1 MAVGKTFAEAKAEL
15 EAIRCKKCNGLGE
28 CDDADCNDIEFN
40 RWKCTAC
47 GGTGIMAAKQ
57 ELTTREQVRAFNNA
71 FERPVHESWTDMS
84 VTDRILVGK
93 LLFEEVHEYIT
104 KGLGLDFV
112 IDGRRFSEAHETMD
126 LEHFEGRVV
135 DPVEVVDGLADV
147 NIVIHFNA
155 HWHGFNLDRAT
166 TIVNDSNMSKLG
178 QDGRPIINGVTDGY
192 RADVLYAG
200 RAEGDTEYRNEDGY
214 DPAKPIGKILKGPNY
229 WEPTSLL
236 SALICEAGNNKP

>member
-1 MAVGKTFAEAKAEL
+1 MA
-15 EAIRCKKCNGLGE
+15 
-28 CDDADCNDIEFN
+28 D
-40 RWKCTAC
+40 
-47 GGTGIMAAKQ
+47 KQ
-57 ELTTREQVRAFNNA
+57 TLTTREQVRAFNNA
-71 FERPVHESWTDMS
+71 FERPVHESWTNMS

-93 LLFEEVHEYIT
+93 LLFEEVREYIE

-135 DPVEVVDGLADV
+135 DPVECVDGLADV

-166 TIVNDSNMSKLG
+166 TIVNDSNMSKLDENG
-178 QDGRPIINGVTDGY
+178 QPIINGVSDGY
-192 RADVLYAG
+192 RIEEEKARHDAG
-200 RAEGDTEYRNEDGY
+200 LPGF

-236 SALICEAGNNKP
+236 SALIAEAGNNAAG

>member
-1 MAVGKTFAEAKAEL
+1 MAVDQK
-15 EAIRCKKCNGLGE
+15 
-28 CDDADCNDIEFN
+28 
-40 RWKCTAC
+40 
-47 GGTGIMAAKQ
+47 
-57 ELTTREQVRAFNNA
+57 LTTREQVRAFNNA
-71 FERPVHESWTDMS
+71 FERPVHESWTNMS

-93 LLFEEVHEYIT
+93 LLLEEVREYIE

-135 DPVEVVDGLADV
+135 DPVECVDGLADV

-166 TIVNDSNMSKLG
+166 TIVNDSNMSKLAA
-178 QDGRPIINGVTDGY
+178 DGTPIINGVTEGY
-192 RADVLYAG
+192 RDKANLAEHNIGEGWADDE
-200 RAEGDTEYRNEDGY
+200 EGF
-214 DPAKPIGKILKGPNY
+214 DPNKPIGKILKGPNY

-236 SALICEAGNNKP
+236 SALICEAGNNAAG

>member
-1 MAVGKTFAEAKAEL
+1 MA
-15 EAIRCKKCNGLGE
+15 N
-28 CDDADCNDIEFN
+28 
-40 RWKCTAC
+40 
-47 GGTGIMAAKQ
+47 KQ

-71 FERPVHESWTDMS
+71 FERPVHESWTNMS

-93 LLFEEVHEYIT
+93 LLLEEVREYIE

-126 LEHFEGRVV
+126 LEHFEGRVM
-135 DPVEVVDGLADV
+135 DPVECVDGLADV

-178 QDGRPIINGVTDGY
+178 QDGRPIINASHCICKRPVPHTGGCET
-192 RADVLYAG
+192 
-200 RAEGDTEYRNEDGY
+200 N
-214 DPAKPIGKILKGPNY
+214 DPSKPIGKILKGPNF